1 MTSDATYRFALAH
14 MGDLLV
20 QLAPVLENATQDT
33 LTFVL
38 VNFDAAEAHPIGTL
52 ETIRAVDMGDFS
64 GPSFEQV
71 AESFEKDFGTGPTVG
86 VIAVTVGEHYG
97 LESMARAAGMER
109 AFQSLP
115 FWALTYSAD
124 GSWGIVGTSYPVEYE
139 DFDKRAIP
147 AHPRPLFTPSADLGE
162 L

>member
-14 MGDLLV
+14 MRDLLV
-20 QLAPVLENATQDT
+20 QLAPVLENTTQDT

-52 ETIRAVDMGDFS
+52 ETVRPVDIGDFS
-64 GPSFEQV
+64 GPSFEQ
-71 AESFEKDFGTGPTVG
+71 DFGTGPTVG
-86 VIAVTVGEHYG
+86 VIAVTVGEHYR

-109 AFQSLP
+109 AFQRFP

>member
-1 MTSDATYRFALAH
+1 MTSGATYRFALAH

-20 QLAPVLENATQDT
+20 QLAPVWRMRRRILSPLSSLTSTQPKPT
-33 LTFVL
+33 PS
-38 VNFDAAEAHPIGTL
+38 APSRPSAPSIWEIS
-52 ETIRAVDMGDFS
+52 RAPRS
-64 GPSFEQV
+64 SRLPSL
-71 AESFEKDFGTGPTVG
+71 FEKDFGTGPTVG

-109 AFQSLP
+109 AFQRFP

>member
-1 MTSDATYRFALAH
+1 MTSGATYRFALAH
-14 MGDLLV
+14 MGGLLV

-38 VNFDAAEAHPIGTL
+38 VNFDAPEAHPIGTL
-52 ETIRAVDMGDFS
+52 ETIRTVDMGDFS

-86 VIAVTVGEHYG
+86 VIAVTVGEHYR
-97 LESMARAAGMER
+97 LESMARAADMER
-109 AFQSLP
+109 AFQSFP
-115 FWALTYSAD
+115 FWALTYSAA
-124 GSWGIVGTSYPVEYE
+124 GSWGIVGTSYPVVYE

>member
-1 MTSDATYRFALAH
+1 MELKGGHDDEWCY
-14 MGDLLV
+14 V
-20 QLAPVLENATQDT
+20 PVCACPYGRSPRAIGAGLENATQDT

-38 VNFDAAEAHPIGTL
+38 VNFDVAEAHPIGTL
-52 ETIRAVDMGDFS
+52 EAIRPVDMGDFS
-64 GPSFEQV
+64 GP
-71 AESFEKDFGTGPTVG
+71 SFEKDFGTGPTVG

-97 LESMARAAGMER
+97 LESMARPAGMER
-109 AFQSLP
+109 AFQRFP

-124 GSWGIVGTSYPVEYE
+124 GSWGIVGTSFPVEYE

>member
-1 MTSDATYRFALAH
+1 MTSGATYRFALAH

-38 VNFDAAEAHPIGTL
+38 VNFDAAQAHPIGTL
-52 ETIRAVDMGDFS
+52 ETIRPVDMGDFL

-97 LESMARAAGMER
+97 LESMARAAGM
-109 AFQSLP
+109 
-115 FWALTYSAD
+115 
-124 GSWGIVGTSYPVEYE
+124 
-139 DFDKRAIP
+139 
-147 AHPRPLFTPSADLGE
+147 
-162 L
+162 